1 MMQLFQH
8 AKDFLTDPLSGII
21 YGLITLVYML
31 LIIIVPT
38 RIIIQNSILTWFS
51 PVLAVIGFMF
61 VLLNIFMNIDQ
72 YKQKE
77 MRIPCLLILVLFLST
92 IVNYDRGLIANINT
106 IIWQANLLLFVFPSC
121 IQMGKR
127 TAEKHQDNMVLTCA
141 SVVQYTLFL
150 VLMII
155 DIAVVWS
162 LIQYFQLYYR
172 EILTDVEFFRMGL
185 YEGRLI
191 GVFVTPYLAALIN
204 SYAVSASVFYIM
216 SSKRK
221 GKLFFLVSCF
231 LSTTMIVLSGT
242 RSVMLGIL
250 LSIAVIMAMILV
262 KRTNGRAGEKIKLHK
277 KVLAVLLASM
287 LSAGVYLAQA
297 GYFKMLQEAAIVLN
311 ADGGAISSSDIAR
324 KDKSG
329 NISSNRFEIWRDYA
343 HVLIDRPEK
352 LILGYSQCG
361 YMEYIRNYYPNL
373 FIVQYF
379 KEKYPLKYEKKN
391 EVYDPHNTALNV
403 LVSTGLIGLSFVI
416 IFAVTLYRIILMRY
430 RQGKLRMLDYFLIT
444 ILITT
449 ATALMFET
457 DVFYQCSFTS
467 IVFWMMTGF
476 LSGRYAMDV
485 QAVPS
490 SH

>member
-1 MMQLFQH
+1 MKMFQRV
-8 AKDFLTDPLSGII
+8 KKGLTNPNIGIF
-21 YGLITLVYML
+21 YGLITLVYQTL
-31 LIIIVPT
+31 YLIVPA
-38 RIIIQNSILTWFS
+38 RIVIQNS
-51 PVLAVIGFMF
+51 VLSWLSSALAIIGFVLTVLNVF
-61 VLLNIFMNIDQ
+61 VNLDR
-72 YKQKE
+72 YKQKD
-77 MRIPCLLILVLFLST
+77 MRLPWLLLLALFLST
-92 IVNYDRGLIANINT
+92 ITNYDRVLRANINT

-121 IQMGKR
+121 IQIGKR
-127 TAEKHQDNMVLTCA
+127 YSEKHQDNIVLTCE
-141 SVVQYTLFL
+141 SVIQFTLL
-150 VLMII
+150 LLLMII
-155 DIAVVWS
+155 DIAAVWS
-162 LIQYFQLYYR
+162 LIQYFQIYYR
-172 EILTDVEFFRMGL
+172 EILTNDELLQMGL

-191 GVFVTPYLAALIN
+191 GVFVTPYQAALIN
-204 SYAVSASVFYIM
+204 TYAVSASVFYIM
-216 SSKRK
+216 SLEGK

-231 LSTTMIVLSGT
+231 LSVTMIVLSGT

-250 LSIAVIMAMILV
+250 LSVAVLTAMILV
-262 KRTNGRAGEKIKLHK
+262 KRTNGRAGKKIKLHK

-287 LSAGVYLAQA
+287 LSVGVYLAQA
-297 GYFKMLQEAAIVLN
+297 GYFKMLQEVAIVLN
-311 ADGGAISSSDIAR
+311 EDGGAISSSDIAR

-361 YMEYIRNYYPNL
+361 YMEYIRNCYPNL

-391 EVYDPHNTALNV
+391 EVYNPHNTALNV
-403 LVSTGLIGLSFVI
+403 LVSTGLVGLFLVA
-416 IFAVTLYRIILMRY
+416 IFAVNIFKIILELYRI
-430 RQGKLRMLDYFLIT
+430 GKLRMLEYLAIV

-449 ATALMFET
+449 VAALMFET

-467 IVFWMMTGF
+467 VVFWMMTGF